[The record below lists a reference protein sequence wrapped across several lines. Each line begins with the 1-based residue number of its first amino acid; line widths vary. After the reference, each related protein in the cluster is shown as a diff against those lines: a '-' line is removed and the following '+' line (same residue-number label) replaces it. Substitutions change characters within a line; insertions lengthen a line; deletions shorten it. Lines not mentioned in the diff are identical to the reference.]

1 MTEAEIARFIYREA
15 RLLDEKRWDAWYELF
30 TEDGHYWVPLT
41 RNQPDAEFHTSLA
54 YEDKLL
60 LRLRIERLRRRPPS
74 QHPESWSQHV
84 LQAPEIESFG
94 RRQLADAHGVSLC
107 GGAGRR
113 DADADRRGVA
123 SSGAAGWRVADS
135 VEAGEP
141 AELRRGTAVDPVVFV
156 DKLSLQEAKRRSNP
170 LREKAATRQTGD
182 CFAASLLIMTGGGDA
197 MRIIDARIMVAD
209 QNVGCVDLRGLR
221 RR

>member
-1 MTEAEIARFIYREA
+1 MIEAEITRFIYREA

-84 LQAPEIESFG
+84 LQAPEIE
-94 RRQLADAHGVSLC
+94 
-107 GGAGRR
+107 
-113 DADADRRGVA
+113 A
-123 SSGAAGWRVADS
+123 SDGDS
-135 VEAGEP
+135 WQTRTAFHYAEA
-141 AELRRGTAVDPVVFV
+141 R
-156 DKLSLQEAKRRSNP
+156 
-170 LREKAATRQTGD
+170 
-182 CFAASLLIMTGGGDA
+182 GDA
-197 MRIIDARIMVAD
+197 MQVFTGVVRHHLVRQDGALRIRMKRMDLLNCDAALPSI
-209 QNVGCVDLRGLR
+209 QLFL
-221 RR
+221 

>member
-1 MTEAEIARFIYREA
+1 MIEAVITKFIYDEA

-84 LQAPEIESFG
+84 LQMPEIES
-94 RRQLADAHGVSLC
+94 
-107 GGAGRR
+107 
-113 DADADRRGVA
+113 
-123 SSGAAGWRVADS
+123 
-135 VEAGEP
+135 VEGECWQT
-141 AELRRGTAVDPVVFV
+141 RTAFHY
-156 DKLSLQEAKRRSNP
+156 SEAR
-170 LREKAATRQTGD
+170 
-182 CFAASLLIMTGGGDA
+182 GDA
-197 MRIIDARIMVAD
+197 MQMLTGVALHHLVRQDGALRIHLKRVNLLNCDAALPSI
-209 QNVGCVDLRGLR
+209 QLFL
-221 RR
+221 